1 MLIKYS
7 CSEDFIFQYMK
18 LNEIEQ
24 QRSSKGVSQAVEECK
39 CGKCESSLT
48 EKECRWCCGEAALH
62 YLNNYIRGGSRI
74 FAILAG
80 DLCNKWFLA

>member
-24 QRSSKGVSQAVEECK
+24 QRSSKGVSLAVEECK

-48 EKECRWCCGEAALH
+48 EKECR
-62 YLNNYIRGGSRI
+62 
-74 FAILAG
+74 
-80 DLCNKWFLA
+80 